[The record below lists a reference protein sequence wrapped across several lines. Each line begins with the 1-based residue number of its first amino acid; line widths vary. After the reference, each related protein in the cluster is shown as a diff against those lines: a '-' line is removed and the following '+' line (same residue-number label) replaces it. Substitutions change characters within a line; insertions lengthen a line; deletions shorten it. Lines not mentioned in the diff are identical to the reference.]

1 MCRASDVKPS
11 CLPGFICCAISP
23 TRPMYTRF
31 KVFIL
36 FYFVYSPIPSR
47 SSLTGTA
54 VLNWIISISP
64 SVEHELRAKQPGFP
78 LKTTWRARHWAWKKV
93 NWSSQFTWEFRRLP
107 TLAPAPSLLWNELF
121 AEVLPRMFSGQ
132 LFLGTTDLQRAK
144 SPHLRQRGAFP
155 PQIGQHSG
163 ASVLLLDPVLTT
175 LLYRANTPFSP
186 SRISDLFVPG
196 LAQKVYSKV

>member
-1 MCRASDVKPS
+1 MS
-11 CLPGFICCAISP
+11 
-23 TRPMYTRF
+23 TRF
-31 KVFIL
+31 KVFVL

-54 VLNWIISISP
+54 VFDWIISISP

-78 LKTTWRARHWAWKKV
+78 LKTTWRARHWAWKRV

-132 LFLGTTDLQRAK
+132 LFLGTTLTSRGPRVRTCAK
-144 SPHLRQRGAFP
+144 GALFHLKLASTQE
-155 PQIGQHSG
+155 PQ
-163 ASVLLLDPVLTT
+163 VRFLDPVLTA

-196 LAQKVYSKV
+196 LADLLIYSKV